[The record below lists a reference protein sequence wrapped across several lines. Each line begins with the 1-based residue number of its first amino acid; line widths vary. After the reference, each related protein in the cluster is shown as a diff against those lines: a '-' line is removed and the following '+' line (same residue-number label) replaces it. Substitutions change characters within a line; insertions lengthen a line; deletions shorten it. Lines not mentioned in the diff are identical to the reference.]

1 MNKLIQYNSRR
12 VQYLLINVLRKLQS
26 NIFNPSLR
34 VLTFATDSLQ
44 NISLKSDRKET
55 VQKRLKTTVIK
66 LLTVRRRGS
75 KVFTSPS
82 KIKGTLNKFKKDI
95 ISGTFCRRGF
105 LKKVRN
111 VRRLIIEKPRVRRQ
125 RYF

>member
-1 MNKLIQYNSRR
+1 MNKLLQYNSRR
-12 VQYLLINVLRKLQS
+12 LQYLLINVLRKLQR

-34 VLTFATDSLQ
+34 VLTFGTDSLQ

-66 LLTVRRRGS
+66 LSTVRRRGS
-75 KVFTSPS
+75 KVFTSSS
-82 KIKGTLNKFKKDI
+82 KIKGTLNKFKKGT
-95 ISGTFCRRGF
+95 ISGTLCRKGF

-111 VRRLIIEKPRVRRQ
+111 VRRLINEKPRVRRQ

>member
-1 MNKLIQYNSRR
+1 MNKLIQYNWRR
-12 VQYLLINVLRKLQS
+12 LQYLLINVLRKLQR

-34 VLTFATDSLQ
+34 VLTFGTDSLQ

-66 LLTVRRRGS
+66 LSTVRRS

-95 ISGTFCRRGF
+95 ISGTFCRKGF
-105 LKKVRN
+105 LKKV
-111 VRRLIIEKPRVRRQ
+111 
-125 RYF
+125 

>member
-1 MNKLIQYNSRR
+1 MNELLHYNSRR
-12 VQYLLINVLRKLQS
+12 LQYLLINVLRKLQR
-26 NIFNPSLR
+26 NIFNPSSR

-66 LLTVRRRGS
+66 LSTVRRRGS
-75 KVFTSPS
+75 KVFRSPS

-95 ISGTFCRRGF
+95 ISGTFCRKGF

-111 VRRLIIEKPRVRRQ
+111 VRRLMNEKPRVRRQ

>member
-1 MNKLIQYNSRR
+1 MNKLLQYNSRR
-12 VQYLLINVLRKLQS
+12 LQYLLINVLRKLQR
-26 NIFNPSLR
+26 NILNPSLR
-34 VLTFATDSLQ
+34 ALTFGTDSLQ

-66 LLTVRRRGS
+66 LSTVRRS

-95 ISGTFCRRGF
+95 ISGTFCRKGF

-111 VRRLIIEKPRVRRQ
+111 VRRLINEKPRVRRQ